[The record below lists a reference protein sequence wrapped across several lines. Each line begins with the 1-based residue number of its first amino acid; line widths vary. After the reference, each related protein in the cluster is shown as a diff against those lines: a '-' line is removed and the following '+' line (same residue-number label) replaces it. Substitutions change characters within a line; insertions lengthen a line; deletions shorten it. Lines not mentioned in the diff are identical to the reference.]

1 VILSLVELTKGP
13 VQEIARLPW
22 ANREIAGAHIEKIER
37 VMAAI
42 GNAAPKRGGALDHRE
57 PEGCLDAR
65 EAGDRGGS
73 AGEATTDH
81 AHRWGCFWHAKS
93 QP

>member
-1 VILSLVELTKGP
+1 MVLTLVKLTKGP
-13 VQEIARLPW
+13 VQEIARLPG

-57 PEGCLDAR
+57 PERSLDMREASDSGGGAR
-65 EAGDRGGS
+65 EA
-73 AGEATTDH
+73 ATDY
-81 AHRWGCFWHAKS
+81 AHR
-93 QP
+93 